1 MSNIINNNPT
11 LFVAVCAIFVP
22 VLITTI
28 KCLFD
33 LIIRR
38 CQSKKEHEHKIKYEQ
53 RQVYASYLRY
63 AGQYLL
69 HSSVENQSN
78 YGEAY
83 FQILAVVPKDLRDK
97 IIECNDLI
105 REKRNKDATK
115 KLEEIIPEVQ
125 NILNTLY

>member
-1 MSNIINNNPT
+1 MFKIMNDNPT

-22 VLITTI
+22 VIITAIQCLADWAI
-28 KCLFD
+28 K
-33 LIIRR
+33 RY
-38 CQSKKEHEHKIKYEQ
+38 QSKKDYEYKIKREQ
-53 RQVYASYLRY
+53 REIYTSYLRY
-63 AGQYLL
+63 AGQFLL
-69 HSSVENQSN
+69 HPSVENQST